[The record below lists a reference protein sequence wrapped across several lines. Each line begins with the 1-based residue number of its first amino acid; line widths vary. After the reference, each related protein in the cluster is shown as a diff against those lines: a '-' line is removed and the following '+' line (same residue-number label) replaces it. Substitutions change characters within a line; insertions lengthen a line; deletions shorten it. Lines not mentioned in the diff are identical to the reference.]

1 MLQERQKAV
10 VLLLCTAVL
19 WSTGGL
25 LIKWVDWH
33 PMAIAGMRSAMA
45 ATFLLVVLRRPAFTW
60 SGVQMSG
67 GVAYAASVLSF
78 VVATKL
84 TTAANAILLVYT
96 APIYVAMLSAWFL
109 QERVTALDW
118 LTILLVLSGMGV
130 FFFERLTV
138 EGFWGNICAIVGG
151 MAFAWVVLCLRKQKG
166 VSPLQTVLLGNIL
179 AAAAGLPFMFESM
192 PSLSS
197 WIALSLSGTLQIG
210 LAFVLYAVAIRSVS
224 ALEAILIPTIEP
236 LLNPLWVFLVVGEK
250 PSMWTVIGGSIV
262 IVSVTVRGLV
272 QFSRA
277 GSASQAEEMCY
288 NQRPNVLSKGN

>member
-1 MLQERQKAV
+1 MVQERQKAV

-33 PMAIAGMRSAMA
+33 PMAIAGMRSATA
-45 ATFLLVVLRRPAFTW
+45 ATFLLLVLRRPAFTW

-96 APIYVAMLSAWFL
+96 APIYVAMLSPWFL

-166 VSPLQTVLLGNIL
+166 VPPLQTVLLGNIL
-179 AAAAGLPFMFESM
+179 AAVAGLPFMFESM

-197 WIALSLSGTLQIG
+197 WIALGLSGTLQIG

-250 PSMWTVIGGSIV
+250 PSTWTVIGGSIV

-272 QFSRA
+272 RFSRA

>member
-33 PMAIAGMRSAMA
+33 PMAIAGMRSATA
-45 ATFLLVVLRRPAFTW
+45 ATFLLLVLRRPAFTW

-78 VVATKL
+78 VVSTKL

-179 AAAAGLPFMFESM
+179 AAVAGLPFMFESM

-197 WIALSLSGTLQIG
+197 WIALGLSGTLQIG

-272 QFSRA
+272 RFSRA

-288 NQRPNVLSKGN
+288 NQRPNVLS

>member
-1 MLQERQKAV
+1 VKQERQKAV

-33 PMAIAGMRSAMA
+33 PMAIAGMRSAIA
-45 ATFLLVVLRRPAFTW
+45 ATFLLVVLRHPAFTW

-96 APIYVAMLSAWFL
+96 APIYVAVLSAWFL

-118 LTILLVLSGMGV
+118 LTILLVLGGMGL

-138 EGFWGNICAIVGG
+138 EGFWGNVCAIFGG
-151 MAFAWVVLCLRKQKG
+151 MAFAWVVLCLRKQKNA
-166 VSPLQTVLLGNIL
+166 SRLETVLLGNMMAAL
-179 AAAAGLPFMFESM
+179 AGVPFMFGAM
-192 PSLSS
+192 PSVSS
-197 WIALSLSGTLQIG
+197 WIALCLSGTLQIG
-210 LAFVLYAVAIRSVS
+210 LAFVLYVIAIRSVS
-224 ALEAILIPTIEP
+224 AFEAILIPMIEP
-236 LLNPLWVFLVVGEK
+236 LLNPLWVFLLLGEA
-250 PSMWTVIGGSIV
+250 PSLWAVIGGAIV
-262 IVSVTVRGLV
+262 VVSVTMRGLV
-272 QFSRA
+272 GLA
-277 GSASQAEEMCY
+277 GPGSAPQSEEMCY
-288 NQRPNVLSKGN
+288 NQRPNVLS

>member
-10 VLLLCTAVL
+10 LLLLCTAVL

-33 PMAIAGMRSAMA
+33 PMAIAGMRSAIA
-45 ATFLLVVLRRPAFTW
+45 ATFLLLVLRRPAFTW

-96 APIYVAMLSAWFL
+96 APIYVAVLSAWFL
-109 QERVTALDW
+109 QERVTAFDW
-118 LTILLVLSGMGV
+118 LTILLVLSGMGL

-151 MAFAWVVLCLRKQKG
+151 MAFAWVVLCLRKQKD

-179 AAAAGLPFMFESM
+179 AAVTGLPFMFASL

-197 WIALSLSGTLQIG
+197 WIALGLSGTLQIG
-210 LAFVLYAVAIRSVS
+210 LAFVLYTMAIRSVS
-224 ALEAILIPTIEP
+224 ALEAILIPTLEP
-236 LLNPLWVFLVVGEK
+236 LLNPLWVFLAVGEK

-262 IVSVTVRGLV
+262 VVSVTVCGLV
-272 QFSRA
+272 RFSHA

-288 NQRPNVLSKGN
+288 NQRPNVLS

>member
-1 MLQERQKAV
+1 
-10 VLLLCTAVL
+10 
-19 WSTGGL
+19 
-25 LIKWVDWH
+25 
-33 PMAIAGMRSAMA
+33 
-45 ATFLLVVLRRPAFTW
+45 
-60 SGVQMSG
+60 MSG

-78 VVATKL
+78 VVSTKL

-179 AAAAGLPFMFESM
+179 AAVAGLPFMFEAM

-197 WIALSLSGTLQIG
+197 WIALGLSGTLQIG
-210 LAFVLYAVAIRSVS
+210 FAFVLYAVAIRSVS

-250 PSMWTVIGGSIV
+250 PSMWTVIGGAIV
-262 IVSVTVRGLV
+262 IVSVTMRGLV

-277 GSASQAEEMCY
+277 SSASQAEEMCY
-288 NQRPNVLSKGN
+288 NQRPNVLS